1 MNKEVFKIY
10 MYMICNKCNTVI
22 RKSVVKYHY
31 EMNNKNYIMLEFV
44 CKCKNIVTYSLLLEE
59 YNKYIVKKY
68 YS

>member
-1 MNKEVFKIY
+1 

-68 YS
+68 YSI

>member
-1 MNKEVFKIY
+1 
-10 MYMICNKCNTVI
+10 MYIPCNKCHTVI

-59 YNKYIVKKY
+59 YNKYIAKKY

>member
-1 MNKEVFKIY
+1 

-44 CKCKNIVTYSLLLEE
+44 CKCKNIATYSLSLEE
-59 YNKYIVKKY
+59 YNKYIAKKY

>member
-1 MNKEVFKIY
+1 

-44 CKCKNIVTYSLLLEE
+44 CKCKNVVTYSLLLKE
-59 YNKYIVKKY
+59 YNKYIAKKY

>member
-1 MNKEVFKIY
+1 